1 MLIILHFITHW
12 LDLVVI
18 ILEMNKDFLKDPE
31 NLNYLLIYLQYLCL
45 IKKSKKPH
53 ILRCKTLFPAN
64 RSFSNL
70 PNIADYLHVSPYL
83 EKLRV
88 NSKKKLCDVTLLTY
102 AVIDIPAKTKN
113 SNIYSEVPRYLL
125 FYSVLKRRLCSITL
139 NIEDCPNFHS
149 KIYVKSSNH
158 QMYVTALAHPFSI
171 RLTV

>member
-1 MLIILHFITHW
+1 MYIYNYIWGHTFYINMLIILHFITHW

-53 ILRCKTLFPAN
+53 ISRCKTLFPAN

-88 NSKKKLCDVTLLTY
+88 NSKENFPEAMRCHASYICSNRYTS
-102 AVIDIPAKTKN
+102 KN
-113 SNIYSEVPRYLL
+113 
-125 FYSVLKRRLCSITL
+125 
-139 NIEDCPNFHS
+139 
-149 KIYVKSSNH
+149 
-158 QMYVTALAHPFSI
+158 
-171 RLTV
+171 